1 MLAVR
6 LHGNS
11 DLRVDQV
18 PEPDA
23 VGPGQ
28 VRVEPQW
35 CGICGTDLHEYAHGP
50 LYTPAENLPQVIG
63 HEFSAVIAETGPG
76 VTAFRPGDRVA
87 VLPHVFCGSCFYCL
101 RGRQGLCSNLK
112 LTGVTWP
119 WGGLAGQAIVP
130 ASQVVALP
138 DGVSF
143 EQGAVLEPLAT
154 VVHGVERSGL
164 RPGDSVLVTGGGPIG
179 QLAVLVAAAAGAGS
193 IFLSEPQAARRL
205 MAERNGATVF
215 DPASADVAGEV
226 GELTGGLGADCAI
239 ECSGVQAGLDA
250 CVASVRRAATVAV
263 IAIHL
268 GDRLVQPE
276 GWVWRDLTVAGVWS
290 FKIWD
295 TPRILAQIA
304 AGTLPVERVVTS
316 RIGMRDVVS
325 QGHRAARRPGRR
337 PGEDPRLGGGE
348 EAAGEEAA
356 GTTGPSRKRRDE
368 QVRRE
373 DRAGRRRRPGHGPG
387 LRRAVRRRGREPG
400 PVRHRGGHARD
411 GGGRAAG
418 PRLCRGDGQ
427 RRRVPGGR
435 RGGGGRAHRRA
446 VRRDRRPRPH
456 GGRGRAD
463 TAARVPGEP
472 VAAHR
477 GREPHRRV
485 PHRQGGRPGHGR
497 PRRRRDRGVRVHQ
510 RVLRRRVERALQRDQ
525 GRPGDVRPQRRH
537 GSRPAPYPDQR
548 GRPGDHRHPAVP
560 PRSSTTR
567 SPGPTTSSGS
577 RPGATAPPTTSR
589 RWCCSWPRT
598 TPGT

>member
-6 LHGNS
+6 LHGNT

-63 HEFSAVIAETGPG
+63 HGFSAVIAETGPG

-164 RPGDSVLVTGGGPIG
+164 RPGDSVLITGGGPIG

-205 MAERNGATVF
+205 MAERNGAMVF

-226 GELTGGLGADCAI
+226 AELTGGLGADCAI
-239 ECSGVQAGLDA
+239 ECSGSQAGLDA

-325 QGHRAARRPGRR
+325 KGIERLADPGGGQVKILVSAA
-337 PGEDPRLGGGE
+337 GE

-356 GTTGPSRKRRDE
+356 GQDGAE
-368 QVRRE
+368 QE
-373 DRAGRRRRPGHGPG
+373 EA
-387 LRRAVRRRGREPG
+387 
-400 PVRHRGGHARD
+400 
-411 GGGRAAG
+411 
-418 PRLCRGDGQ
+418 
-427 RRRVPGGR
+427 
-435 RGGGGRAHRRA
+435 
-446 VRRDRRPRPH
+446 
-456 GGRGRAD
+456 
-463 TAARVPGEP
+463 
-472 VAAHR
+472 
-477 GREPHRRV
+477 
-485 PHRQGGRPGHGR
+485 
-497 PRRRRDRGVRVHQ
+497 
-510 RVLRRRVERALQRDQ
+510 
-525 GRPGDVRPQRRH
+525 
-537 GSRPAPYPDQR
+537 
-548 GRPGDHRHPAVP
+548 
-560 PRSSTTR
+560 
-567 SPGPTTSSGS
+567 
-577 RPGATAPPTTSR
+577 
-589 RWCCSWPRT
+589 
-598 TPGT
+598 

>member
-130 ASQVVALP
+130 ASQAVPLP

-193 IFLSEPQAARRL
+193 IFISEPQAARRL
-205 MAERNGATVF
+205 MAERNGAAVF

-226 GELTGGLGADCAI
+226 AELTGGLGADCAI
-239 ECSGVQAGLDA
+239 ECSGSQAGLDA

-276 GWVWRDLTVAGVWS
+276 GWVWRDLTIAGVWS

-316 RIGMRDVVS
+316 RIGMHDIVRKGIQRLADPGGDQVKILVS
-325 QGHRAARRPGRR
+325 AAAQ
-337 PGEDPRLGGGE
+337 
-348 EAAGEEAA
+348 EAAGKEAA
-356 GTTGPSRKRRDE
+356 GREGANLALFDIEEATLETAAAALRARGYAVETASGDVSRAADVEAAVARTVERFGAIDVLVHTAAVVELTPLLEFPEHLWRRIVDVNLTGVFLTV
-368 QVRRE
+368 QA
-373 DRAGRRRRPGHGPG
+373 AGR
-387 LRRAVRRRGREPG
+387 VM
-400 PVRHRGGHARD
+400 
-411 GGGRAAG
+411 AA
-418 PRLCRGDGQ
+418 
-427 RRRVPGGR
+427 
-435 RGGGGRAHRRA
+435 RGGGAIVVFASTNAFFAEESNVPYSATKGGLVMFVRNAAMDLARHRIRINAVDPGIIDTRLSRALVH
-446 VRRDRRPRPH
+446 D
-456 GGRGRAD
+456 
-463 TAARVPGEP
+463 P
-472 VAAHR
+472 VAGPDYLKRIPAGRYGTAHDIAKVVLFLASDDA
-477 GREPHRRV
+477 GYMTGEDV
-485 PHRQGGRPGHGR
+485 IIDGG
-497 PRRRRDRGVRVHQ
+497 
-510 RVLRRRVERALQRDQ
+510 LTL
-525 GRPGDVRPQRRH
+525 
-537 GSRPAPYPDQR
+537 
-548 GRPGDHRHPAVP
+548 
-560 PRSSTTR
+560 
-567 SPGPTTSSGS
+567 
-577 RPGATAPPTTSR
+577 GATLGIEDLGLQDTGDS
-589 RWCCSWPRT
+589 
-598 TPGT
+598 G